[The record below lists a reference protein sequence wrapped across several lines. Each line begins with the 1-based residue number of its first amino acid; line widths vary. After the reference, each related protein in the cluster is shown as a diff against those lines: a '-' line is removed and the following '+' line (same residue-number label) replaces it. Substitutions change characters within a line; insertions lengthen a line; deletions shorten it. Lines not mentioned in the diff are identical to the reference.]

1 MVSVDQKLL
10 QGDCRIPAFGLD
22 LAIQT
27 EQNSI
32 RRVSLLSVDG
42 KNCLQSHRKGA
53 KNAKNI
59 RKLGVLPWHCRATAS
74 VRLGGEKSASSLIN
88 T

>member
-1 MVSVDQKLL
+1 MVEHGFCEFTDFL
-10 QGDCRIPAFGLD
+10 R
-22 LAIQT
+22 
-27 EQNSI
+27 SI
-32 RRVSLLSVDG
+32 WIVSFLSVDG
-42 KNCLQSHRKGA
+42 KNRLQSHRKGA

-74 VRLGGEKSASSLIN
+74 VRLGGEKSPSSRIN